1 MLYEVIIDHSESA
14 NKCSVAPLTFR
25 TDFRFTR
32 VRSTN
37 QLGPLNCELLLHHA
51 GANILEWRGKNVNGI
66 GVIDCNWKR
75 LPTIQRR
82 VIAPASA
89 LVSIPEGFVTA
100 YPRSSKRGTDPDT
113 GLATIEAIFT
123 AAALV
128 GHIDPTLFE
137 RYQWGKKYLELNADV
152 FRSFDVDAL
161 AIIPNLPEV
170 AVLRTADRRKLS
182 RQNLVISDRQPLQ
195 LDLPKA

>member
-32 VRSTN
+32 VRAN
-37 QLGPLNCELLLHHA
+37 NPLGPMQCELMLHHA
-51 GANILEWRGKNVNGI
+51 GESVLEWRGKNVKGI

-75 LPTIQRR
+75 LPTIQSR
-82 VIAPASA
+82 VVAPHASF
-89 LVSIPEGFVTA
+89 VRIPEGFVTA
-100 YPRSSKRGTDPDT
+100 YPRTSKRGTDPDK

-123 AAALV
+123 AAALI

-137 RYQWGKKYLELNADV
+137 RYQFGKRYLELNAEA
-152 FRSFDVDAL
+152 FHSFDVDAL
-161 AIIPNLPEV
+161 AVIPHLPDV

-182 RQNLVISDRQPLQ
+182 RQNLVISERPRL
-195 LDLPKA
+195 